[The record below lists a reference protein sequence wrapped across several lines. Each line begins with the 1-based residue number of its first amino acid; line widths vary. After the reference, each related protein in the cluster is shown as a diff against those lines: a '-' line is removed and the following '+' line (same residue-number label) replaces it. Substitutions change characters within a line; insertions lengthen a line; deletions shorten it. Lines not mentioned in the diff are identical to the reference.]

1 MTFQYVSTQ
10 EAMAADGLR
19 AIVVGAIP
27 SPWGE
32 AMKGIFHV
40 KGLDFLAVRLD
51 QRDPEQGA
59 WSGEINAPAVFW
71 QDDAPVRDSLDI
83 LDLAERLAPT
93 PCLLPKDQAEEIRHW
108 VLQLAA
114 PAGLAGNGVC
124 SKSMRDYPAARDFT
138 PRWRSI
144 WGINTATPPR
154 RARPPK
160 PKLAAC

>member
-108 VLQLAA
+108 VLQLAG
-114 PAGLAGNGVC
+114 PGGLG
-124 SKSMRDYPAARDFT
+124 
-138 PRWRSI
+138 WQ
-144 WGINTATPPR
+144 R
-154 RARPPK
+154 R
-160 PKLAAC
+160 LQQIHCELV